1 MTRRWRRA
9 ASPAFACLVAAA
21 LAGCGNPPHGPRVE
35 VAAVWTGAEQKAFG
49 DVLAAFERSRGARV
63 RYTPAG
69 DDIAAVLGTRIQGG
83 DPPDV
88 AILPQPGLMTDLAR
102 RGALKS
108 IQQVAGAEVDREYA
122 PVWRELGMVG
132 GTLYGVWFK
141 AANKSMVWYN
151 VPVFRNAGV
160 RPPTT
165 WTEMLRMAK
174 IVSDSG
180 VAPFSIA
187 GADGWTLTDWFE
199 NVYLRTAGPV
209 LYDRLTRHEIPW
221 TDPSVEVALTV
232 LAQVFGRTEW
242 LPGGTDMA
250 LQTDFP
256 TSVIQTVR
264 TPPKAAMV
272 YEGDFVAGV
281 ITGET
286 RARLGTDADFF
297 NFPSIHGAPSSVVGG
312 GDVAVLL
319 RESEGG
325 KALLRFLTSP
335 EAGRIWARLG
345 GFTSPN
351 RGVSLSAYPD
361 EVSRRSAGALLEAQ
375 VFRFD
380 MSDQM
385 PAAFG
390 GTPGQGE
397 WAILQG
403 FLRRPSDIRGTMQ
416 RLEESAKQAFGR

>member
-9 ASPAFACLVAAA
+9 AAPVFACLVAAA

-69 DDIAAVLGTRIQGG
+69 DDIAAVLGTRMQGG

-108 IQQVAGAEVDREYA
+108 IQQVAGAEVEREYA
-122 PVWRELGMVG
+122 PVWRELGTVG

-361 EVSRRSAGALLEAQ
+361 EVSRRSAGALLDAQ